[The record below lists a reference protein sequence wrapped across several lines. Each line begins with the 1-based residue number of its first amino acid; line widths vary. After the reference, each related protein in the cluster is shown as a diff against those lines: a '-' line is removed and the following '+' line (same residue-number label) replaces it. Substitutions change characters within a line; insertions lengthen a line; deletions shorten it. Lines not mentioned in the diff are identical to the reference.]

1 MMDSSDLFGSLMTQ
15 LGGGGVNEIARS
27 VGLDSSEVT
36 NVVSGAV
43 PAIMAGLTRNS
54 ASSEGAAGLASALDR
69 DHDGSILDDVMGY
82 LGGGGNLADG
92 SGILGHVLGSR
103 QSNVESAISRSSGVD
118 LASVGK
124 IMAMVAPL
132 IMGALGKA
140 KRQQGIDAAGL
151 AAALGQQERVARQ
164 AAPSAMDM
172 FSKMLDSDGDGDPM
186 DDIVKMGSGLLGSLF
201 KS

>member
-69 DHDGSILDDVMGY
+69 DHDGSILDDVVGY
-82 LGGGGNLADG
+82 LGGGGN
-92 SGILGHVLGSR
+92 R
-103 QSNVESAISRSSGVD
+103 R
-118 LASVGK
+118 
-124 IMAMVAPL
+124 
-132 IMGALGKA
+132 
-140 KRQQGIDAAGL
+140 R
-151 AAALGQQERVARQ
+151 R
-164 AAPSAMDM
+164 
-172 FSKMLDSDGDGDPM
+172 
-186 DDIVKMGSGLLGSLF
+186 
-201 KS
+201 